1 MCAADRVRSGLLNG
15 MNERRQR
22 RRIRDQ
28 ARIRRSLSIVPSLF
42 TIGNIFCG
50 YYSIISTF
58 RGNWDHAAI
67 LIGVGY
73 ILDGLD
79 GRIARLTKTAS
90 EFGVELDSIA
100 DVVTFGVAPAILA
113 FSWGFGASEGIDGSV
128 AKHVHQLGSVASFA
142 FVVCGALRLAR
153 FNLQTKKPPETSSK
167 RYFVGL
173 PIPAGAGMI
182 AAVVHFF
189 KTPTLLIGSALM
201 WALLILLLAFL
212 MISTVRYPS
221 FKEFDVKKAKPSL
234 ALFVTAM
241 LISLVIFYSE
251 EMLLAI
257 AAIYVSSGLIG
268 KLVQTVRRFLPGSV
282 PASSEPAHGNI
293 KS

>member
-1 MCAADRVRSGLLNG
+1 VKKT
-15 MNERRQR
+15 RRQGR
-22 RRIRDQ
+22 SQKQTSIH
-28 ARIRRSLSIVPSLF
+28 RSLSIVPSLF

-50 YYSIISTF
+50 YYSITSTLH
-58 RGNWDHAAI
+58 GEWDRAAV
-67 LIGVGY
+67 LIGIGY

-90 EFGVELDSIA
+90 DFGVQLDSIA
-100 DVVTFGVAPAILA
+100 DVVTFGAAPGILA
-113 FSWGFGASEGIDGSV
+113 FSWGFGAGAGPEALV
-128 AKHVHQLGSVASFA
+128 AKHDNFGFLATFA

-153 FNLQTKKPPETSSK
+153 FNVQTKKPAETSAK

-189 KTPTLLIGSALM
+189 KTNALMSGSASF
-201 WALLILLLAFL
+201 WWGVLIVVLAFL
-212 MISTVRYPS
+212 MISTVRYSS

-234 ALFVTAM
+234 ALAAIAM
-241 LISLVIFYSE
+241 LIGLIIFYSE
-251 EMLLAI
+251 EMLLAM
-257 AAIYVSSGLIG
+257 ATIYVSSGPMMNL
-268 KLVQTVRRFLPGSV
+268 LQTVRRSV
-282 PASSEPAHGNI
+282 PGGVRAPSESAHGNI

>member
-1 MCAADRVRSGLLNG
+1 MT
-15 MNERRQR
+15 ERRQR

-28 ARIRRSLSIVPSLF
+28 AQIHRSLSIVPSLF

-50 YYSIISTF
+50 YYSVISTL
-58 RGNWDHAAI
+58 RGNWDYAAI
-67 LIGVGY
+67 LIGIGY

-90 EFGVELDSIA
+90 DFGVQLDSLA

-113 FSWGFGASEGIDGSV
+113 FSWGFSASEGIEGSV
-128 AKHVHQLGSVASFA
+128 IKHVHQLGSVASFA

-153 FNLQTKKPPETSSK
+153 FNLQAKKPPEASSK

-173 PIPAGAGMI
+173 PIPAAAGMI
-182 AAVVHFF
+182 AAIVHFF
-189 KTPTLLIGSALM
+189 KTPTLMIGSALL

-212 MISTVRYPS
+212 MISTVRYSS
-221 FKEFDVKKAKPSL
+221 FKEFDVKKARPSM
-234 ALFVTAM
+234 ALFATAM
-241 LISLVIFYSE
+241 LISLIIFYSE
-251 EMLLAI
+251 VVLLAM
-257 AAIYVSSGLIG
+257 ATIYVSSGLIG
-268 KLVQTVRRFLPGSV
+268 KLLQTVRRLLHGSV
-282 PASSEPAHGNI
+282 SPTSEPAHGNI